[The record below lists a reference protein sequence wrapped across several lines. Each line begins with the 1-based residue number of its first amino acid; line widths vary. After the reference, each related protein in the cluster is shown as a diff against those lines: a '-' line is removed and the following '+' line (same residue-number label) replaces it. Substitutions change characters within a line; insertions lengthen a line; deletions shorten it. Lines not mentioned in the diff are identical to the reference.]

1 MLRLYDNKES
11 RNGYKVVLLLNHL
24 GMRFERVELDI
35 FKGESR
41 RPAFLAKNPAGRIP
55 ALELEDGSVLA
66 ESGAIL
72 WYLAEGTDFL
82 PETRIGRAQV
92 LRWICFEQ
100 NAHETSIAEARFIL
114 SHPELSQGR
123 EGAILAEKHKRGNAA
138 LTLMEQHLGAND
150 FFAAGALHHRRHR
163 ALRLYPGGPRRRLRA
178 EPIPGH
184 RRLARP
190 RRRPARLRPGAR
202 YLNGLVK
209 PGAPGPVWARH
220 RPTLRCTDHRRL
232 NRNFAMQRLTQQC
245 HALHYSSDSLVQK

>member
-24 GMRFERVELDI
+24 GVAFERVELDI

-41 RPAFLAKNPAGRIP
+41 RPAYLAKNPAGRIP

-82 PETRIGRAQV
+82 PENRIGRAQV

-150 FFAAGALHHRRHR
+150 FFAAGRYTIADIALYGYTQVAHEGGFE
-163 ALRLYPGGPRRRLRA
+163 LSQYPAIGAWLDRVA
-178 EPIPGH
+178 AQPGYV
-184 RRLARP
+184 
-190 RRRPARLRPGAR
+190 PAP
-202 YLNGLVK
+202 
-209 PGAPGPVWARH
+209 
-220 RPTLRCTDHRRL
+220 DI
-232 NRNFAMQRLTQQC
+232 
-245 HALHYSSDSLVQK
+245 